1 MTSNAAVSSK
11 LSTRAQNLSQRRK
24 AGRGSRNPEGVDL
37 SGQDQSLKDRESGLW
52 VPAGAHREY
61 PDDDDEEE
69 EQEDEI
75 APHHTGEVRGR
86 EEERATEA

>member
-1 MTSNAAVSSK
+1 MKPK

-24 AGRGSRNPEGVDL
+24 AGRGQRNPEGVDL

-61 PDDDDEEE
+61 IDDDDDEEE
-69 EQEDEI
+69 EREDETVT
-75 APHHTGEVRGR
+75 HHTGEARGR